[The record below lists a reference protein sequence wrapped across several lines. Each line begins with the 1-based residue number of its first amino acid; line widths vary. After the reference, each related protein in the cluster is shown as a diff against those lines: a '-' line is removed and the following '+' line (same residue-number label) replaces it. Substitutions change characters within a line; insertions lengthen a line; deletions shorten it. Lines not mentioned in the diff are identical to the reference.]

1 MRLGTCAYSAHTF
14 LGIEVN
20 AHDTDVPGKVQ
31 TIHECDR
38 SRFQLLIIGRCIHS
52 SNLLCV
58 CRNVHRSR

>member
-1 MRLGTCAYSAHTF
+1 MQPAIESREQAMRLGTCAYSAHTF

-38 SRFQLLIIGRCIHS
+38 SRFQLLIVG
-52 SNLLCV
+52 
-58 CRNVHRSR
+58 RSR